1 MSPLDSADVA
11 KCTHLDS
18 VISVVRDSTASLN
31 AKVRLK
37 IMSITGALWK
47 RMEKMWTHKLEGHLQ
62 LLPQIAEPV
71 GFDTLNFDQWS

>member
-37 IMSITGALWK
+37 IMSITGAL
-47 RMEKMWTHKLEGHLQ
+47 
-62 LLPQIAEPV
+62 
-71 GFDTLNFDQWS
+71 